1 MTLKTKV
8 LPSLRRLLIIDPC
21 NRPSVQLCHLI
32 QLNEGRITGV
42 NFGWSDNDLIK
53 ENWFSCPACTK
64 LLERYLMYIQG
75 QVINICGCQR
85 LMTQLPFLMFSN
97 FSFGDMY
104 TNLKDICCDA
114 SKIPTCEA
122 KNLIYRARGTVGSQK
137 GKYHPPSPLPGTKMH
152 QRKKNLRSFLS
163 DFGSF

>member
-1 MTLKTKV
+1 MVKNYFENQNCAIFEEV
-8 LPSLRRLLIIDPC
+8 VD
-21 NRPSVQLCHLI
+21 
-32 QLNEGRITGV
+32 
-42 NFGWSDNDLIK
+42 NFSDNDLIDTYNK
-53 ENWFSCPACTK
+53 ENWFSCPACTNN
-64 LLERYLMYIQG
+64 LERYLLYIQG

-114 SKIPTCEA
+114 SKIPICEA

-137 GKYHPPSPLPGTKMH
+137 GKYHPPPRNQDALEKEKSEILFVRFWQFLKSPPSQTDVWK
-152 QRKKNLRSFLS
+152 
-163 DFGSF
+163 